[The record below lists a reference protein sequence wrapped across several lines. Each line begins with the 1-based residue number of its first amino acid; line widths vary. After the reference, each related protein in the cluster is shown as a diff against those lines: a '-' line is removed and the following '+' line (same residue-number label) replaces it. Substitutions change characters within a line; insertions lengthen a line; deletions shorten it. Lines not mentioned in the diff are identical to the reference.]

1 MVTDVEAEAPILWS
15 PDAKSQAL
23 SVGQIQIHQKRL
35 WCWGKLKVGREGDH
49 RGWDGC
55 MASPIQWACV
65 WVTPGDGEEQERL
78 TYCSPWGLKESYM
91 TERVNNKN
99 KYVPCL
105 NSFRK
110 VQIKENFHILYMRP
124 PSPWLQNQTKILEK
138 KKRKL
143 KANINNKGLLRWL
156 SGKESA
162 CQCRRY
168 RFNPWVRKISRR
180 RKWKPN
186 YYTCFENS
194 MDGGAWQG
202 AIHGNTKYCTWLSD

>member
-1 MVTDVEAEAPILWS
+1 MLGKIEGRKRRGSQRMRWLYGITDSMGMCLSNSGRWWRTGKTDILQSMGSQRVIHDWAS
-15 PDAKSQAL
+15 EQQKQICTLLKLFQKSTD
-23 SVGQIQIHQKRL
+23 K
-35 WCWGKLKVGREGDH
+35 GKLSHTLYET
-49 RGWDGC
+49 
-55 MASPIQWACV
+55 II
-65 WVTPGDGEEQERL
+65 TL
-78 TYCSPWGLKESYM
+78 TSKPDKD
-91 TERVNNKN
+91 T
-99 KYVPCL
+99 
-105 NSFRK
+105 RK
-110 VQIKENFHILYMRP
+110 
-124 PSPWLQNQTKILEK
+124 K

-202 AIHGNTKYCTWLSD
+202 VIHGNTKYCTWLSD